1 MKFIYRVYNIILN
14 VGCMKVAWHGHA
26 CVSLELSNG
35 YTIVFDPH
43 DGGSIGLE
51 RPSVKADLVL
61 VTHDHF
67 DHNAVEVVKKNRTRV
82 FKEFVGEAVVDNVR
96 IEGFESFHDKAG
108 GKRRGKNTIYLVE
121 VEERR
126 VVHLGD
132 LGDKP
137 SSDVV
142 SKLRGVDLLII
153 PVGGFYT
160 IEPYEAWDIARS
172 LNPLNILPIHYW
184 VKGLN
189 LPIKPVDEFLKLV
202 EGFNIVKLDSN
213 FFTLENYEKT
223 VLIPR
228 YG

>member
-1 MKFIYRVYNIILN
+1 LKFIYRVYNIILN

-26 CVSLELSNG
+26 CVSLESSNG

-51 RPSVKADLVL
+51 RPGVKADLVL

-67 DHNAVEVVKKNRTRV
+67 DHNAVDVVKKNRTCV

-121 VEERR
+121 VEKRR

-228 YG
+228 YR